1 MSDESIL
8 YTAYAVVFLMLIIIG
23 VAMWI
28 EGKKGR

>member
-1 MSDESIL
+1 MSDEVIL